1 MALSCLPM
9 LGELKAIKL
18 LREVALNKTDI
29 EKLEGL
35 NKALSEAKSSNK
47 SMYAS
52 WVRNSN

>member
-35 NKALSEAKSSNK
+35 NKALSEVKSSNK